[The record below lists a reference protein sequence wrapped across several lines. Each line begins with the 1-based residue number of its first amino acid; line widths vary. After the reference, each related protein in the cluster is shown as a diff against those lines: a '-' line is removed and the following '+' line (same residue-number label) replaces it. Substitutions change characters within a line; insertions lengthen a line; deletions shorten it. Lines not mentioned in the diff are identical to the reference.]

1 MCAAGTKE
9 QSIESL
15 KNLDSQ
21 KMYIGYI
28 SLDKI
33 MSYADFKKYVDKQD
47 LSEVWCAVQVLEP
60 QKDKEDLEEA
70 DDSSN
75 KDKAETGEEYIT
87 DFLSGAANIGFV
99 CVPSYNAAFNWDDKK
114 YPALLPGCETDQMD
128 APDHWDSVENNLKKE
143 NYARQHFVSLLNY
156 ISDQKQ
162 FLEMIAG
169 DDYSPEALK
178 EMASY
183 VKKNGLKIYGFTTIA
198 DKDTL
203 LKLSKQSEVY
213 EIYTEELN

>member
-1 MCAAGTKE
+1 
-9 QSIESL
+9 
-15 KNLDSQ
+15 
-21 KMYIGYI
+21 
-28 SLDKI
+28 
-33 MSYADFKKYVDKQD
+33 
-47 LSEVWCAVQVLEP
+47 
-60 QKDKEDLEEA
+60 
-70 DDSSN
+70 
-75 KDKAETGEEYIT
+75 
-87 DFLSGAANIGFV
+87 
-99 CVPSYNAAFNWDDKK
+99 
-114 YPALLPGCETDQMD
+114 MD
-128 APDHWDSVENNLKKE
+128 EPDHWDSVENNLKKE

-156 ISDQKQ
+156 LSDQKQ
-162 FLEMIAG
+162 FLEIDHRPVLYYFLEMIAG